1 MSHCLK
7 QNFIISWI
15 RKTFFCLCLHKKTSN
30 QYYAIGW
37 LQRWLCVKEKEVTA
51 LFLPITTFLYGTF
64 IQQNCLENNRKVAER
79 ALRILFKFLV
89 LHQLQLFKKKKKKP
103 HTLNKGG
110 DSDY

>member
-1 MSHCLK
+1 M
-7 QNFIISWI
+7 QQADY
-15 RKTFFCLCLHKKTSN
+15 R
-30 QYYAIGW
+30 
-37 LQRWLCVKEKEVTA
+37 LCVKEKEVTA

-89 LHQLQLFKKKKKKP
+89 LHQLQLFKKKKKKL